1 MNLRRVRHLIVTGLF
16 WVIVGAGCVSPA
28 EPVSDGDQST
38 LLASP
43 AVSAVSLATSIPQ
56 ALAPTPTAV
65 GTAEDTSQGLITEPS
80 GAQPPDAGDQLA
92 LPASPIVSVPLATS
106 MPQALAPTPTA
117 IGMAVD
123 TSQGLIAEPLDGAQ
137 PQADRTPTRLVIPAI
152 GLDAPIVSVGLL
164 VETQNGQPVNVLDAP
179 NDFAAGWLLTSAPLG
194 VAGSTVL
201 AGHNNIA
208 GKVFRDLVNVQVGDT
223 ITLYAAGQERTYR
236 VDQQLILAEAGQ
248 PLKVR
253 EANAQYIAPTLDER
267 LTLVTCWPPNGNSYR
282 LIIVALPVSLPS
294 GSPAS

>member
-1 MNLRRVRHLIVTGLF
+1 MNLRRVRYLIVTGLF

-43 AVSAVSLATSIPQ
+43 AVSA
-56 ALAPTPTAV
+56 
-65 GTAEDTSQGLITEPS
+65 
-80 GAQPPDAGDQLA
+80 
-92 LPASPIVSVPLATS
+92 ASLATS

-117 IGMAVD
+117 VETARNTSQGLITEPSDAQPPDAGNQPALPASPTVSVPPATSIPQALAPTPTATGMAVD
-123 TSQGLIAEPLDGAQ
+123 TSQGLITEPSDGAQ
-137 PQADRTPTRLVIPAI
+137 PQSDLTPTRLVISAI
-152 GLDAPIVSVGLL
+152 GLDAPVASVGLL
-164 VETQNGQPVNVLDAP
+164 VETQNGQSVNVLDAP
-179 NDFAAGWLLTSAPLG
+179 NDFAAGWLKTSAPLG
-194 VAGSTVL
+194 VAGNTVL
-201 AGHNNIA
+201 DGHNNIA
-208 GKVFRDLVNVQVGDT
+208 GEVFKDLVNVQVGDT